1 MTEAENA
8 VAIVKEFLV
17 ASMIPDAERAAT
29 YMHPEVKITFT
40 GGRAMAG
47 AADIAQFNGA
57 RYKWVKKALGE
68 FDAVQHDDYVVI
80 YSNGTLYGEW
90 PDGRP
95 FADNRFLTV
104 SKCAMAKLPGWT
116 CGMTALSGF
125 WRRTFPGKSRRRD
138 KKSACIRRP
147 MVFRFACTAVATA

>member
-90 PDGRP
+90 PR
-95 FADNRFLTV
+95 
-104 SKCAMAKLPGWT
+104 S
-116 CGMTALSGF
+116 
-125 WRRTFPGKSRRRD
+125 
-138 KKSACIRRP
+138 
-147 MVFRFACTAVATA
+147 

>member
-1 MTEAENA
+1 
-8 VAIVKEFLV
+8 
-17 ASMIPDAERAAT
+17 MIPDAERAAT
-29 YMHPEVKITFT
+29 YMHPEVKIIFT

-95 FADNRFLTV
+95 FADNRFIDRFEVRDGKITRMDVWNDSAEWIL
-104 SKCAMAKLPGWT
+104 APGNLPVNLDGEI
-116 CGMTALSGF
+116 
-125 WRRTFPGKSRRRD
+125 KN
-138 KKSACIRRP
+138 RP
-147 MVFRFACTAVATA
+147 AFAGRWFLGSLVQR